1 MLRLAWISTCNYF
14 DHSHITKNRKH
25 GYWERKTLSWTT
37 TSHLLGTNIGQI
49 DENLCVSFRFSVS
62 LKKTLN
68 LPFYLHFLPINNF
81 GTETRFPSN
90 HLFLI
95 LNKLCW
101 IYSFETTDLT
111 NIFLSYFADDSVD
124 NNSIYDLWCSIKN
137 SYFPKNMNHKN
148 YIPWTKFK
156 KINNF

>member
-14 DHSHITKNRKH
+14 DHWHITKNRKH

-37 TSHLLGTNIGQI
+37 TSHLLGINIGQI

-81 GTETRFPSN
+81 GTEIRFPSN
-90 HLFLI
+90 HLILI
-95 LNKLCW
+95 LYKLCW
-101 IYSFETTDLT
+101 IYYLKTTRP
-111 NIFLSYFADDSVD
+111 NKHIHISYFADDSVD
-124 NNSIYDLWCSIKN
+124 TNSIYDFMLN
-137 SYFPKNMNHKN
+137 Q
-148 YIPWTKFK
+148 KFSLSRK
-156 KINNF
+156 YDPQKLYSLN